1 MSQEN
6 QQYQSLPAT
15 IQPSSGSE
23 QSKSSVPSNLPSLSA
38 NAGALALADWADS
51 ESAFFTNLP
60 MELPEDVERL
70 SALMGVSDGKSKNFA
85 GQTLALVGCAVDWG
99 KHGENDDGEILE
111 GLRAH
116 MLLDDGKVVFT
127 TSAGVLRALR
137 MAMKCYGRGVWSPPI
152 LLELRSVPSKRGDAL
167 VGILRGRK
175 GVAGK
180 GGKK

>member
-1 MSQEN
+1 MHQEN
-6 QQYQSLPAT
+6 QPSQFLPVA
-15 IQPSSGSE
+15 IPPNSGSE
-23 QSKSSVPSNLPSLSA
+23 QSKSSQAQHLPAISTNVA
-38 NAGALALADWADS
+38 ALALADWAET

-60 MELPEDVERL
+60 MELPEDIERL
-70 SALMGVSDGKSKNFA
+70 SALMGVSDGKSKNYA

-116 MLLDDGKVVFT
+116 LLCDDGKVIFT

-137 MAMKCYGRGVWSPPI
+137 MAMRCYGKGVWNPPI

-175 GVAGK
+175 GVTAKK
-180 GGKK
+180 GGK